1 MRLVSTLVVL
11 IFWLQSRGH
20 YNRPAIVV
28 SGAYAPESYMTV
40 TRADRVLKW
49 LLPSEHSKKQV
60 SRAQDSKK
68 AYYNYLHN
76 CGLKTGF
83 LMKYTFRSQSFLE
96 IPDSGLSSYPPS
108 AMLWSTSVSQRG
120 AFTCILWP
128 SFCDWSPVDSPWS
141 PGSKGQRILF
151 LQDPRTIAFRET
163 VHDWSKLE
171 GTAQIEDWNVPV
183 GFLRKRLV

>member
-49 LLPSEHSKKQV
+49 LPPSEHSKKQV

-76 CGLKTGF
+76 CGLRTGF
-83 LMKYTFRSQSFLE
+83 LVKYTFRSQSFLE
-96 IPDSGLSSYPPS
+96 IPDSACLHTLPLPCSGVP
-108 AMLWSTSVSQRG
+108 VSPRG
-120 AFTCILWP
+120 ELLHA
-128 SFCDWSPVDSPWS
+128 FCDLVFVTAPQWTPHDHQALKAKRSYFS
-141 PGSKGQRILF
+141 
-151 LQDPRTIAFRET
+151 RTQGHSERQFMI
-163 VHDWSKLE
+163 
-171 GTAQIEDWNVPV
+171 G
-183 GFLRKRLV
+183 